1 MDRTLEV
8 AAGSFKTKKPPMI
21 KGTGNVARSLE
32 AALWDYFT
40 TEDFREGQLVGAFYG
55 VAGIPGEWRK
65 VIHQKQE
72 ILDMAGQLAEAA
84 GQ

>member
-55 VAGIPGEWRK
+55 VAGIPGEWREI
-65 VIHQKQE
+65 IHQKQE

>member
-40 TEDFREGQLVGAFYG
+40 TEDFREGQLASAFYG
-55 VAGIPGEWRK
+55 VDGIPGKWRE

-72 ILDMAGQLAEAA
+72 ILNMAIQLAEAA
-84 GQ
+84 SR